1 MKTKAQMWGNSLAIR
16 IPKGIAQE
24 LNISANDPLNITVI
38 DGNVVVAPEEHRKTY
53 QLDVLLKGI
62 TKRNLHG
69 EEDSGQPMGHELL

>member
-1 MKTKAQMWGNSLAIR
+1 MKTNAQMWGNSLAIR

-38 DGNVVVAPEEHRKTY
+38 DGNVVVTPEKHHKTY
-53 QLDVLLKGI
+53 QLNALLKAI

-69 EEDSGQPMGHELL
+69 EGDFGQP